1 MKLNDRE
8 ARTLI
13 ECITKQIKELNK
25 EYFDSSFY
33 ESKIKELRD
42 LRSKI
47 MNK

>member
-8 ARTLI
+8 TRTLI

>member
-1 MKLNDRE
+1 MEIDDQE

-13 ECITKQIKELNK
+13 ECITKQIRELNK
-25 EYFDSSFY
+25 EYFDSTFY
-33 ESKIKELRD
+33 ESKIKELKD